1 MQTPMAVD
9 STCVVSLVDEGFYN
23 QFFFVEVGA
32 FVIQANQTGCFSRK
46 HTAVDKCKFSH
57 DEIAVGVVTCTVQ
70 WNRITT
76 LCVKS

>member
-1 MQTPMAVD
+1 
-9 STCVVSLVDEGFYN
+9 
-23 QFFFVEVGA
+23 
-32 FVIQANQTGCFSRK
+32 
-46 HTAVDKCKFSH
+46 VDKCKFSH